1 MMKKLTSSAL
11 ALALVAAMATATAS
25 DAEAQRRGARVGAAI
40 VGTAIGLGILGAA
53 AAAERDRGYYRS
65 SCYPGPRRCEVVGQ
79 RCWRD
84 DYGYR
89 QCRDD
94 VRCWR
99 PEICD

>member
-1 MMKKLTSSAL
+1 MLKKLTSGAL
-11 ALALVAAMATATAS
+11 ALAMVAALATATAS
-25 DAEAQRRGARVGAAI
+25 DAEARRGARVGAAI
-40 VGTAIGLGILGAA
+40 VGTVIGLGILGAA

-65 SCYPGPRRCEVVGQ
+65 SCYPGPRQCHVVGT

-84 DYGYR
+84 DYGHR
-89 QCRDD
+89 HCRDD

>member
-1 MMKKLTSSAL
+1 MLKKLTSSAL
-11 ALALVAAMATATAS
+11 ALTLVAGLATATAS
-25 DAEAQRRGARVGAAI
+25 DAEAGRRGVGVGAAI
-40 VGTAIGLGILGAA
+40 VGTVIGLGIAGAY
-53 AAAERDRGYYRS
+53 AAERDRGYYRS